1 MIEFRSALARLGL
14 FLDHWDT
21 ASSKVIKPHTGRQRS
36 AALLAH
42 MYRRG
47 IGNAIDLK
55 EAYAWSEVAAVE
67 GNSTERQARDQ
78 LLYSLTFDDQGEA
91 LRRADQIFDAIKL
104 SSRQGLAGDTEQP
117 MATIGGAQQ
126 NLAEPVS

>member
-1 MIEFRSALARLGL
+1 
-14 FLDHWDT
+14 
-21 ASSKVIKPHTGRQRS
+21 
-36 AALLAH
+36 

-104 SSRQGLAGDTEQP
+104 SSRQGL
-117 MATIGGAQQ
+117 
-126 NLAEPVS
+126 V